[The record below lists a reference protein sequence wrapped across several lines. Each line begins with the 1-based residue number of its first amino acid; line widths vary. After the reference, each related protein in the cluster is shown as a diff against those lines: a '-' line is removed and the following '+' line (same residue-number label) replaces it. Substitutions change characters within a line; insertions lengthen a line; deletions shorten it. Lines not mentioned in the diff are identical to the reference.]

1 MFEKLLENADLKKYD
16 LSTANVHLLS
26 DFLNKEEF
34 VEIGVEKHSILGV
47 KNHVGKEVLHTADE
61 NIAMFLRMIRDQ
73 FGEWQKINKIS
84 FETERQF
91 NIHVKKSSML
101 EMVRNK
107 LGANFV
113 FNKNLIKKKI
123 ETINAKLSKMHDRLQ
138 GVFIVST
145 PVQNIIAGF
154 DTRNAIFATKTS
166 NEETLDDIS
175 WLKDAKKAGL
185 LVICPDIKIFHT
197 FLDGIGCAKLKIGRG
212 KSKNIWT
219 RAA

>member
-113 FNKNLIKKKI
+113 FNKNLIKKKRI
-123 ETINAKLSKMHDRLQ
+123 IKVAANPRKYTPE
-138 GVFIVST
+138 VF
-145 PVQNIIAGF
+145 
-154 DTRNAIFATKTS
+154 
-166 NEETLDDIS
+166 
-175 WLKDAKKAGL
+175 
-185 LVICPDIKIFHT
+185 
-197 FLDGIGCAKLKIGRG
+197 
-212 KSKNIWT
+212 
-219 RAA
+219 